1 VKKIKIEKE
10 MRDNIFNI
18 LKFAIIVFAISIFA
32 CQSYLNNMLI
42 YTHDLGY
49 HLNRIREISKNIDL
63 KIFPS
68 LIHSGLLKNLGY
80 ANSIFYPEIF
90 LYIPAIIMSVL
101 HLHVLTAYK
110 LFLIIITFFTFIS
123 MYISSKGI
131 FKKKEIA
138 WLASIL
144 YVFSLYRLTDI
155 YVRGALGEILSFI
168 FVPLILYG
176 LYEII
181 FGENKKWWII
191 AIGLFGVANSHVLT
205 FVMLIPVILLICIF
219 NVDKI
224 FKDKKRFLNL
234 VIAAILAVI
243 LCIGFFGPMLEQ
255 KLNDTFYIDGKSI
268 ESSEIVK
275 ERSTALSMVLGS
287 NLKSGYAV
295 NSTTRNDGMSEGVGA
310 ILLILSGLILC
321 RKGLTYKENRF
332 EIQVFCLGVISYFM
346 TTTLFPWE
354 KFEFLNI
361 LQFPFRL
368 NFIPTICFSFIGA
381 KSFYEV
387 VTNKRDAVIILSSG
401 YVLSSVR
408 LNFNPDIYQT
418 VDNLFEGIE
427 HEAGNAE
434 YLPVNSDLEDLS
446 LYNIHDKEK
455 KIDYSQTGSRIE
467 FEYKEENLDMEI
479 SVPLTYYKGYKAHI
493 NDTDGN
499 KTELEVVKNDK
510 NGHVL
515 IKSEQK
521 LTGKITVEYKMTVIQ
536 AICYSITTITILILI
551 IYIIRDWKKR
561 STL

>member
-1 VKKIKIEKE
+1 
-10 MRDNIFNI
+10 
-18 LKFAIIVFAISIFA
+18 
-32 CQSYLNNMLI
+32 
-42 YTHDLGY
+42 
-49 HLNRIREISKNIDL
+49 
-63 KIFPS
+63 
-68 LIHSGLLKNLGY
+68 
-80 ANSIFYPEIF
+80 
-90 LYIPAIIMSVL
+90 
-101 HLHVLTAYK
+101 
-110 LFLIIITFFTFIS
+110 
-123 MYISSKGI
+123 
-131 FKKKEIA
+131 
-138 WLASIL
+138 
-144 YVFSLYRLTDI
+144 
-155 YVRGALGEILSFI
+155 
-168 FVPLILYG
+168 
-176 LYEII
+176 
-181 FGENKKWWII
+181 
-191 AIGLFGVANSHVLT
+191 
-205 FVMLIPVILLICIF
+205 MLIPVILLICLF
-219 NVDKI
+219 NIDKI
-224 FKDKKRFLNL
+224 FKNKKKLLNL

-268 ESSEIVK
+268 ESSEVVK

-295 NSTTRNDGMSEGVGA
+295 SSTTRSDGMSEGVGA

-321 RKGLTYKENRF
+321 RKGLSYKENRF
-332 EIQVFCLGVISYFM
+332 EIQVFVLGVISYFM

-361 LQFPFRL
+361 FQFPFRL

-387 VTNKRDAVIILSSG
+387 VTNKRDAVIILSLVILIISG

-418 VDNLFEGIE
+418 VDDLFKGIE

-455 KIDYSQTGSRIE
+455 NIEFSQTGSRIE
-467 FEYKEENLDMEI
+467 FEYNEENLDMDI
-479 SVPLTYYKGYKAHI
+479 SVPLTYYKGYKANI
-493 NDTDGN
+493 VDVNGN
-499 KTELEVVKNDK
+499 KTELEVAKNDK

-521 LTGKITVEYKMTVIQ
+521 LTGKIIVEYKMTVIQ
-536 AICYSITTITILILI
+536 AICYSITIITILILI